1 MPFDA
6 KKKLIDLSAT
16 RAAALDRANSAMGA
30 ENHADFETAM
40 NEVTNLN
47 TEIESVKKLYDEQQ
61 RRAIENVPTGAE
73 ARDIANERGN
83 TLRNKGTVTFDSI
96 EVQRMLARNAVTLST
111 TAIAEPTGVDANI
124 RDPLGNGVSSI
135 LDQVYVEDLTGMG
148 AYEVPY
154 VISELD
160 AVGGDIKTKS
170 GVARTA
176 STDPVFG
183 VAQIKPYEATVTSY
197 VDRNIAKLTPARYYE
212 KIYNMA
218 MRAMRRKA
226 AELIVNGDGQTT
238 PAMYGIKNATN
249 KAGALIYATEAITAI
264 DEDLLDNLFFA
275 YGSDSEMGAGAR
287 LYLTKPDLKAIG
299 KLRNS
304 DKDRIFK
311 VRADP
316 ANPNTGT
323 IEDGG
328 NIIPYCIVPSL
339 TSLSTATQGAAAIQ
353 TMLYGDPM
361 NYMLGLFGG
370 YEIRVDDSIKG
381 VERMTTILG
390 DVALGGNLTVD
401 KGMVVATVPAKG

>member
-6 KKKLIDLSAT
+6 KKKLIDLSALRT
-16 RAAALDRANSAMGA
+16 AALDRANAAMEA
-30 ENHADFETAM
+30 ENHADFESAM

-47 TEIESVKKLYDEQQ
+47 TEMEGVKKLYDEQQ

-170 GVARTA
+170 GTARTA

-183 VAQIKPYEATVTSY
+183 VAQIKPYEATVTAY

-218 MRAMRRKA
+218 MRAMRRKV

-238 PAMYGIKNATN
+238 PAMYGIKTAKN
-249 KAGALIYATEAITAI
+249 KAGALIYASEAITAI
-264 DEDLLDNLFFA
+264 DEELLDNLFYA

-287 LYLTKPDLKAIG
+287 LYLTKPDLKTIG

-304 DKDRIFK
+304 DKDKIFK
-311 VRADP
+311 VRSDP

-390 DVALGGNLTVD
+390 DVAVGGNLTVD

>member
-16 RAAALDRANSAMGA
+16 RAAALARANSAMGA